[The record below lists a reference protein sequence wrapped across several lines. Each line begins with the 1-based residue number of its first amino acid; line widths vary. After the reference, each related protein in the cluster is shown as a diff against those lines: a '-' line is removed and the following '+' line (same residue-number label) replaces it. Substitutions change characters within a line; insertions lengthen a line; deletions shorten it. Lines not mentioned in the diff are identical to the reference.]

1 MFSAMTWMKKRWGSN
16 KEAAS
21 MALKVTSAQLK
32 AIFAL
37 SRKLGMDMED
47 LHGMADRISGTDSL
61 RTLSGREAGRMIEE
75 LKTRCGQP
83 VIRTGGGAGRALPP
97 APVRPQAPAAP
108 AGARALAVPAAP
120 RARRAV
126 RRGRGHGPR
135 WCAYSPSA
143 ARGAWQRAWARRL
156 PGCENPWRPGT
167 AARRSAAFPRRRA
180 RPDRPVE
187 RHRAGPGR

>member
-16 KEAAS
+16 KEAAG

-47 LHGMADRISGTDSL
+47 LHGMAYRISGTDSL

-83 VIRTGGGAGRALPP
+83 VIRTGGGAGRATEAQQRKIFRLTCR
-97 APVRPQAPAAP
+97 VGLERP
-108 AGARALAVPAAP
+108 AGAPARVHPAHVQGG
-120 RARRAV
+120 RRAV
-126 RRGRGHGPR
+126 PHAATSKRRHR
-135 WCAYSPSA
+135 
-143 ARGAWQRAWARRL
+143 
-156 PGCENPWRPGT
+156 
-167 AARRSAAFPRRRA
+167 
-180 RPDRPVE
+180 RPDRHA
-187 RHRAGPGR
+187 RRRPGGAKGVKEGGG

>member
-16 KEAAS
+16 KEAAG

-47 LHGMADRISGTDSL
+47 LHGMAYRISGTDSL

-83 VIRTGGGAGRALPP
+83 VVRDGRRRGAGDGS
-97 APVRPQAPAAP
+97 PAAEDIPADLRVGLERP
-108 AGARALAVPAAP
+108 AGAPARVHPAHVQGG
-120 RARRAV
+120 RRAV
-126 RRGRGHGPR
+126 PHAATGKRRHR
-135 WCAYSPSA
+135 
-143 ARGAWQRAWARRL
+143 
-156 PGCENPWRPGT
+156 
-167 AARRSAAFPRRRA
+167 
-180 RPDRPVE
+180 RPDRHA
-187 RHRAGPGR
+187 RRRPGGAKGVKEGGG

>member
-16 KEAAS
+16 KEAAG

-47 LHGMADRISGTDSL
+47 LHGMAYRISGTDSL

-83 VIRTGGGAGRALPP
+83 VNQGWA
-97 APVRPQAPAAP
+97 
-108 AGARALAVPAAP
+108 
-120 RARRAV
+120 
-126 RRGRGHGPR
+126 
-135 WCAYSPSA
+135 A
-143 ARGAWQRAWARRL
+143 ARGGRRK
-156 PGCENPWRPGT
+156 P
-167 AARRSAAFPRRRA
+167 SS
-180 RPDRPVE
+180 
-187 RHRAGPGR
+187 GRYSG

>member
-16 KEAAS
+16 KEAAG

-47 LHGMADRISGTDSL
+47 LHGMAYRISGTDSL

-83 VIRTGGGAGRALPP
+83 VIRTGGGAGRALP
-97 APVRPQAPAAP
+97 RP
-108 AGARALAVPAAP
+108 
-120 RARRAV
+120 
-126 RRGRGHGPR
+126 
-135 WCAYSPSA
+135 
-143 ARGAWQRAWARRL
+143 WAK
-156 PGCENPWRPGT
+156 
-167 AARRSAAFPRRRA
+167 RA
-180 RPDRPVE
+180 RPARD
-187 RHRAGPGR
+187 GRRCGGARLP